1 MFGLAAGGLFWNQMV
16 LGPYPVLVVGWV
28 CFGLMCLSFIFT
40 LLEICCIN
48 ELNRLLRD
56 KLREVINEKTIGMD
70 YSGVNGDG
78 DKLLMN
84 NLDDDDIFD
93 DENQNEEA
101 EVSII

>member
-1 MFGLAAGGLFWNQMV
+1 
-16 LGPYPVLVVGWV
+16 
-28 CFGLMCLSFIFT
+28 
-40 LLEICCIN
+40 
-48 ELNRLLRD
+48 
-56 KLREVINEKTIGMD
+56 MD